1 MKAYVVEDQ
10 YRNNQVLVY
19 ALNVEDARTAASN
32 KKEFCEIEWADL
44 LVKRAEY
51 ADGTDHLSAW
61 EAWEIIGF
69 RLAVKLNK
77 LVNGRSFEI
86 VKDRLYEDN
95 WKDLLNSLDSKQ
107 KNNILT
113 ALNQLITDNQL
124 EGPIIPESYYFAKK
138 LEEKGY
144 KIRVFDE
151 NDMPQ
156 ATSFSFLDLLE
167 KDTMKT
173 KIYKTDFSYTAIIQ
187 AESKEKALELYRN
200 EISYIGKYEE
210 GDFISSLKILSLRE
224 AVDEMKLFILTPEE
238 LERLGKEYVNKRIEE
253 DSNQI
258 LIMEYP

>member
-19 ALNVEDARTAASN
+19 ALDAEDARTAASN
-32 KKEFCEIEWADL
+32 KKEFCEVEWADL

-51 ADGTDHLSAW
+51 ADGTDHLRAW

-69 RLAVKLNK
+69 KLAVKLNK

-86 VKDRLYEDN
+86 VNDRLYGDN
-95 WKDLLNSLDSKQ
+95 WKDFLNSLDSKEQ
-107 KNNILT
+107 NNILT
-113 ALNQLITDNQL
+113 ALNQLIADNQL
-124 EGPIIPESYYFAKK
+124 EGSIIPESYYFAKK

-144 KIRVFDE
+144 KVRVFDL

-156 ATSFSFLDLLE
+156 TTSFSFLDLLE

-187 AESKEKALELYRN
+187 AESTGTISKRNSIYR
-200 EISYIGKYEE
+200 
-210 GDFISSLKILSLRE
+210 
-224 AVDEMKLFILTPEE
+224 
-238 LERLGKEYVNKRIEE
+238 KRGRRRFYFKFKNI
-253 DSNQI
+253 I
-258 LIMEYP
+258 V